1 MAVVARHAA
10 RRKRITQCVDF
21 AITSCFASMPMSRL
35 RAFVQPGKALLLV
48 MAMSAFVVSS
58 CTQAR
63 QWRVRPQ
70 NKIAPTK
77 ETKPG
82 TATTYQKNGVA
93 PRDTVQADFAFYGVS
108 LDEALY
114 TLAEIYQ
121 VNFVNH
127 SPARLPVHASVK
139 NLTLEQAL
147 EALLTPMGLTFV
159 RRRST
164 IDIYPQ
170 EASVTRVYKIENHRA
185 EDLLPVMK
193 VSNPELRVVAD
204 SVTNS
209 IVIDAPVVDHH
220 EYKRIILEL
229 DRQRTAVLIEVEII
243 ETNLDDVEDA
253 GISWSAVYE
262 KGSSTIDFRSPTE
275 SIRSL
280 IHMRKTG
287 KLTLDAFID
296 GVLTKTRGRLL
307 SKPRIVTL
315 DGQRAQILVGE
326 RVPYTERTSITEGGL
341 IVQTVSFVEVGIKL
355 NVTPV
360 VYPQSDDI
368 RIKVHPEVSEVL
380 DKTVQGVPRIGTR
393 EAWTEILT
401 GNHQTVVIGGLI
413 RESKTTAKGY
423 FPILGRFFPFNRI
436 PISVSDEWHR
446 TELIV
451 FITPHILSDKG

>member
-1 MAVVARHAA
+1 MKDSLTSKG
-10 RRKRITQCVDF
+10 RRIFFEPAKSVPF
-21 AITSCFASMPMSRL
+21 AI
-35 RAFVQPGKALLLV
+35 VLLAV
-48 MAMSAFVVSS
+48 MALS
-58 CTQAR
+58 CTRAT
-63 QWRVRPQ
+63 VRPQ
-70 NKIAPTK
+70 SKVPPNKQAEPSAP
-77 ETKPG
+77 
-82 TATTYQKNGVA
+82 AIDQQNGLA
-93 PRDTVQADFAFYGVS
+93 PRDTIRADFAFYGVS

-127 SPARLPVHASVK
+127 SQRRQAVHASV
-139 NLTLEQAL
+139 NDLTLEPAL
-147 EALLTPMGLTFV
+147 QTLLTPMGLTYV
-159 RRRST
+159 RRRSG

-185 EDLLPVMK
+185 VDLLPVLK
-193 VSNPELRVVAD
+193 VSNPELKAVAD

-209 IVIDAPVVDHH
+209 VVIDAAVVDHY
-220 EYKRIILEL
+220 EYKRIIHEL
-229 DRQRTAVLIEVEII
+229 DKQRTAVLIEVEII
-243 ETNLDDVEDA
+243 ETNLDDVEEA
-253 GISWSAVYE
+253 GIKWSGIYR
-262 KGSSTIDFRSPTE
+262 KGSSIIDFRSPTE

-280 IHMRKTG
+280 IHLRKTG
-287 KLTLDAFID
+287 KLTIDAFID

-326 RVPYTERTSITEGGL
+326 RVPYTERTAVTEGGMV
-341 IVQTVSFVEVGIKL
+341 VQSISFVEVGIKL

-360 VYPQSDDI
+360 VYPQSDDV

-393 EAWTEILT
+393 EASTEIIT
-401 GNHQTVVIGGLI
+401 SNHQTVVIGGLI
-413 RESKTTAKGY
+413 KENKITSKGY
-423 FPILGRFFPFNRI
+423 LPIIGRVFPFNRI

-446 TELIV
+446 SELIV